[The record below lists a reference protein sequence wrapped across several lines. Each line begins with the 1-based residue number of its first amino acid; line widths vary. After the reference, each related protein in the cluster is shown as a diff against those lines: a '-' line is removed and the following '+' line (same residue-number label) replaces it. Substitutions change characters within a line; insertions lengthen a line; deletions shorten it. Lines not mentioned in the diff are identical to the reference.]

1 MNNILFKGGTA
12 TLFMAMAIT
21 AGAQD
26 FLPNTSETP
35 SVVTE
40 VRHDVKPGVRMQ
52 SLAEQMNVKSVRL
65 GAPQKQNEVQQ
76 EQTVGGSRI
85 ATREGG
91 KPGAYYGVQSGV
103 YTLVPRYLLRQ
114 NGTSELYANRGVLG
128 YIDRN
133 ITFYNQ
139 TPDAVSESED

>member
-26 FLPNTSETP
+26 FLPNTSKTP

-85 ATREGG
+85 SR
-91 KPGAYYGVQSGV
+91 
-103 YTLVPRYLLRQ
+103 
-114 NGTSELYANRGVLG
+114 
-128 YIDRN
+128 
-133 ITFYNQ
+133 
-139 TPDAVSESED
+139 